1 MSSGLRCRGF
11 QGAAWVLLG
20 WFALSCIACS
30 YSGAVASKEERIKK
44 AKGAGATRNWY
55 SSQTDDYVTPQP
67 EALRPDP
74 LKDRHEKIANP
85 NNTAAPTINWG
96 SWNGFFSVLSW
107 SGLVVILATLLILI
121 LLIFYLSDPVRF
133 TRSRNRKE
141 KGMGGSDEIRVSD
154 LPFSVEAPI
163 AGLLSEAEKWMRLGD
178 YSKAIVYL
186 FSHIL
191 IELDEHRRIRLQ
203 RGKTN
208 GMYLRELGRWPEWR
222 GAIRKVVTAFER
234 SFFGGHPLTEET
246 FMECW
251 NLLPAFDQWL
261 ASEEAAVPSKPMVVS
276 ASTSPEVLP
285 S

>member
-1 MSSGLRCRGF
+1 MRKSPIRTTPRHHDQLGF
-11 QGAAWVLLG
+11 MEWFLLS
-20 WFALSCIACS
+20 AL
-30 YSGAVASKEERIKK
+30 
-44 AKGAGATRNWY
+44 
-55 SSQTDDYVTPQP
+55 
-67 EALRPDP
+67 
-74 LKDRHEKIANP
+74 
-85 NNTAAPTINWG
+85 
-96 SWNGFFSVLSW
+96 
-107 SGLVVILATLLILI
+107 LVGIGRDLGYLVILI

-141 KGMGGSDEIRVSD
+141 KGMGGSDEIGF
-154 LPFSVEAPI
+154 PICHFPWKAPI

-234 SFFGGHPLTEET
+234 SFFGGHR
-246 FMECW
+246 
-251 NLLPAFDQWL
+251 
-261 ASEEAAVPSKPMVVS
+261 
-276 ASTSPEVLP
+276 
-285 S
+285 